1 MTTDNIT
8 DNISDNPTTKPDPD
22 NQSGVFYGWRLVFL
36 TLIVTAFVSAPSF
49 GSIGVWVKSLEEYF
63 GWSRTKLAIAF
74 SLGHLEGSAAG
85 PVAGILVDKFGAR
98 RVVFVGIFSI
108 GVSFLLF
115 SNMLYVSPI
124 MDSVVAIFGL
134 SGIIDW
140 PLVIFYLAFG
150 MLMLVTVAGAWLP
163 LMTTLN
169 FWFDK
174 KRSAAMGIASG
185 GFSLGG
191 FILLPIVAW
200 MVDQN
205 NFGWQF
211 SSLIFSLFFFV
222 MVIPVVKI
230 LRNKPEDMGLL
241 PDGVDVREVQRQKS
255 ITREVSFVSPQSFTS
270 GLKNILFNYDATFI
284 KPDYRI
290 TQAMSTGTFWY
301 IAIGHALCTM
311 LLAVVSVHL
320 IPMLVENG
328 FSLQEASLVYS
339 LIMLTSGITQLTFGF
354 IGDKVRKNVTIAYLG
369 IVQGVGFMMFIL
381 PKEFSLGFMNVGGDI
396 NLGFTSISSYVLV
409 LILSAIVFGIG
420 FGGRVPLANAI
431 RGDYFGHNSYA
442 TISGIMMVPMSLGML
457 IAPLVTARLFDL
469 GAGYSGSFIVLGIL
483 GIVGALMHFPAT
495 APTLL
500 STSKPLTGN

>member
-1 MTTDNIT
+1 MTAEETEKSTAKPIP
-8 DNISDNPTTKPDPD
+8 SDS
-22 NQSGVFYGWRLVFL
+22 SGIFYGWKLVFM

-49 GSIGVWVKSLEEYF
+49 GSIGVWVKALEEYF

-98 RVVFVGIFSI
+98 KVVFVGLLSI
-108 GVSFLLF
+108 GVAFVLF
-115 SNMLYVSPI
+115 SNMVYISPALDGFAALFG
-124 MDSVVAIFGL
+124 MD
-134 SGIIDW
+134 GILDW
-140 PLVIFYLAFG
+140 PLLIFYLSFG

-169 FWFDK
+169 FWFEK

-191 FILLPIVAW
+191 FILLPMVAW
-200 MVDQN
+200 MVDAN
-205 NFGWQF
+205 NLGWQA
-211 SSLIFSLFFFV
+211 SSFIFAIFFFAIT
-222 MVIPVVKI
+222 IPVIKI
-230 LRNKPEDMGLL
+230 IKNKPEDMGLL
-241 PDGVDVREVQRQKS
+241 PDGADASEVQRNKS
-255 ITREVSFVSPQSFTS
+255 IPREVSFVSPQSFSS
-270 GLKNILFNYDATFI
+270 GLKKILFNYDATFT

-290 TQAMSTGTFWY
+290 TQAMSTGTFWF

-311 LLAVVSVHL
+311 LLAVISVHL

-328 FSLQEASLVYS
+328 FTLQQASLVYS
-339 LIMLTSGITQLTFGF
+339 LIMLVSGITQLTFGF
-354 IGDKVRKNVTIAYLG
+354 IGDKVTKHTTIAYLG
-369 IVQGVGFMMFIL
+369 ILQGIGFIMFIL
-381 PKEFSLGFMNVGGDI
+381 PKEFSLGFINVGGNID
-396 NLGFTSISSYVLV
+396 LGFASVSSYVLV
-409 LILSAIVFGIG
+409 LILSSIVFGIG

-442 TISGIMMVPMSLGML
+442 TISGIMMVPMSLCML
-457 IAPLVTARLFDL
+457 IAPLVTARLFDI

-500 STSKPLTGN
+500 SISRSK